1 MDLVVS
7 FRVEGNP
14 TPQGS
19 KDYKGLRGGKPVLI
33 ESSDAKLRPW
43 RQAVAYAGR
52 RAMGR
57 RGPING
63 PVEVS
68 VTFRLARPRSHFGAR
83 GLLPSAPAW
92 PAVKPDLDKLTRAL
106 GDALVQGRVLAEDS
120 RIVHHDVW
128 KEYATERYRPG
139 ALVTIRTIGDPS

>member
-7 FRVEGNP
+7 FRVEGDP

-57 RGPING
+57 RGPINV
-63 PVEVS
+63 PVRLVS
-68 VTFRLARPRSHFGAR
+68 TFYLPRPRSHFGAR
-83 GLLPSAPAW
+83 GLLPSAPDW
-92 PAVKPDLDKLTRAL
+92 PAVKPDLDKLVRAIS
-106 GDALVQGRVLAEDS
+106 DSMVHGRVIAEDS
-120 RIVHHDVW
+120 RIVSHDTW
-128 KEYATERYRPG
+128 KVYADAEYPPG
-139 ALVTIRTIGDPS
+139 VSIELYQVPVRS